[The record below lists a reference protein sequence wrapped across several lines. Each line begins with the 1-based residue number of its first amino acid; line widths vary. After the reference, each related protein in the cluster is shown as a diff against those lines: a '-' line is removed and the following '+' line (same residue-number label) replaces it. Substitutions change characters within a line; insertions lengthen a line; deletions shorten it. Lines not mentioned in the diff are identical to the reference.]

1 MKSPSDSSHS
11 WLSALAF
18 VAAFVGVCAAISSRL
33 PFPDVPIARPKIEHL
48 ARHHDDYDTL
58 LLGSSRIA
66 YQIIPSIFD
75 AETTAHALPTR
86 TFNAAIAGMNP
97 PEDAYFLD
105 TILRHPPRSL
115 RWVVLELASLGTG
128 VDRTRGTI
136 RSVYWRD
143 WERTALVFRRLL
155 APRIDSKKT
164 GWKFTRQRLV
174 EEWPRLLDFLEM
186 WGERATNLGR
196 GTPFTDRLL
205 KPHAPAEE
213 TTFEDGGWVR
223 ADRPEPMAGSDLA
236 EYQRELAERREKPAV
251 EHSSDAV
258 SQESL
263 ARMIG
268 KIERL
273 GARAVLVVP
282 PTTSK
287 RNFVP
292 LPATMSRS
300 LVLDFSDIEKFPELY
315 RLEHRL
321 DTDHLNTE
329 GSKIFSRLIARRIAE
344 ESRAHP

>member
-1 MKSPSDSSHS
+1 MKFPHLHS

-18 VAAFVGVCAAISSRL
+18 GVAFVGVCQIIGRWL

-48 ARHHDDYDTL
+48 ALHHDAYDTL
-58 LLGSSRIA
+58 LIGSSRIA

-75 AETTAHALPTR
+75 AETTARALPTR
-86 TFNAAIAGMNP
+86 TFNAAVAGMNP

-105 TILRHPPRSL
+105 TILRHPPKSL

-155 APRIDSKKT
+155 APRFDAKKT

-174 EEWPRLLDFLEM
+174 EEWPRLLDFLKM
-186 WGERATNLGR
+186 WGERATHLGR

-205 KPHAPAEE
+205 KPTAPVQES
-213 TTFEDGGWVR
+213 TFEDGGWER
-223 ADRPEPMAGSDLA
+223 ADRAEQIGGSDLE
-236 EYQRELAERREKPAV
+236 EYERELAERSAKPAA
-251 EHSSDAV
+251 EYPSDAV
-258 SQESL
+258 SQEAL
-263 ARMIG
+263 TRMIG
-268 KIERL
+268 KIESL

-292 LPATMSRS
+292 LPATVSRS
-300 LVLDFSDIEKFPELY
+300 LILDFSDIEKFPELY